1 MATIEGAV
9 FNQLNTVYKLFNYV
23 LPRAV
28 NATVLQEHFKHVHQ
42 TAAGVTKNISP
53 LLRFLYFIVS
63 SIPVDHIVHIIQTSR
78 IILTF
83 CYPVKS

>member
-28 NATVLQEHFKHVHQ
+28 NATVLQVIKQ
-42 TAAGVTKNISP
+42 
-53 LLRFLYFIVS
+53 LLGL
-63 SIPVDHIVHIIQTSR
+63 QR
-78 IILTF
+78 I
-83 CYPVKS
+83 